1 MWDAF
6 MRSSLVHLHLNRRV
20 RSPVTGSPLKG
31 RGQIS
36 LRQAVNS
43 ISGVKTYGRSYAIIS
58 VQLNTGN
65 LRLLFPLRQGRLW
78 ATLCVWFGLSSVKSG
93 YSCLPQ
99 IMLHDHIR

>member
-6 MRSSLVHLHLNRRV
+6 MRSSLLHLHLNRRV
-20 RSPVTGSPLKG
+20 RSPVSGSLLKG

-36 LRQAVNS
+36 LKQAVNS
-43 ISGVKTYGRSYAIIS
+43 ISRVKTYARSYAIIS

-65 LRLLFPLRQGRLW
+65 LRLQFPLRQGRLW

-93 YSCLPQ
+93 YSSLPQ
-99 IMLHDHIR
+99 VLLHGHLR